1 MIINVIGLDI
11 SKDTIDAGYLIEGVW
26 QHLKVPNTLKG
37 FKLLLKLSVDGNC
50 LYVMEATGPYYLQ
63 VAMYLYDHD
72 KPVSVVNPLIIRRY
86 CQMRFKR
93 AKTDKKD
100 AQAIAEFG
108 MTQDPKTW
116 TPPSEQTLELQQ
128 LQSALE
134 LLNKQKTMSSNQ
146 LKAFQVTG
154 QLSKELNKELRAQ
167 LQVLDN
173 RIKRLERSMHQLA
186 QKTYGSMLSNV
197 QSVMGIGQKTAT
209 LLCVITDGFTKFEH
223 YKQLIAF
230 VGFSPR
236 IFQSGT
242 SINGKSRIC
251 KLGKSHVRKS
261 LYLCAW
267 SAKHHNKACVEM
279 YKRLK
284 EKGKPERVIK
294 VAIANKLIKQV
305 FAVAKSGVPYD
316 ENFQS
321 KPCF

>member
-1 MIINVIGLDI
+1 
-11 SKDTIDAGYLIEGVW
+11 
-26 QHLKVPNTLKG
+26 
-37 FKLLLKLSVDGNC
+37 
-50 LYVMEATGPYYLQ
+50 MEATGPYHLQ
-63 VAMYLYDHD
+63 AAMYFHAHD
-72 KPVSVVNPLIIRRY
+72 KSVSVVNPLMIRRY
-86 CQMRFKR
+86 CQMRFQR

-100 AQAIAEFG
+100 AQSIAEFG
-108 MTQDPKTW
+108 MSQHPKLW
-116 TPPSEQTLELQQ
+116 TRPSEQTIELQQ

-146 LKAFQVTG
+146 LKAFKVTG
-154 QLSKELNKELRAQ
+154 QLSKELNKELHRQ
-167 LQVLDN
+167 LLTLKN
-173 RIKRLERSMHQLA
+173 RIKRLERSMYQLA
-186 QKTYGSMLSNV
+186 GETYGDVLKNV
-197 QSVMGIGQKTAT
+197 QSVKGIGLKTAT
-209 LLCVITDGFTKFEH
+209 LLCVITEGFTKFDH

-242 SINGKSRIC
+242 SVNGKAKIC
-251 KLGKSHVRKS
+251 KLGKSQVRKS

-279 YKRLK
+279 YNRLK

-305 FAVAKSGVPYD
+305 FAIAKSGFPYN
-316 ENFQS
+316 ENYQS